1 MNMSILN
8 LNEFFWNIPAGIT
21 VFCGKIAAV
30 NLNSQEKFYD
40 NSASA
45 VLRRLAAVSA
55 ELPAIL
61 EK

>member
-8 LNEFFWNIPAGIT
+8 LKQFFCNISPGIT
-21 VFCGKIAAV
+21 AFRWKIAAV

-40 NSASA
+40 NGASA

-55 ELPAIL
+55 ELSAIL
-61 EK
+61 DK

>member
-1 MNMSILN
+1 MNMCILN
-8 LNEFFWNIPAGIT
+8 LNELFCKISAGIT
-21 VFCGKIAAV
+21 AFRWKIAPV

-40 NSASA
+40 KGTSA
-45 VLRRLAAVSA
+45 VLSRSTAVSA